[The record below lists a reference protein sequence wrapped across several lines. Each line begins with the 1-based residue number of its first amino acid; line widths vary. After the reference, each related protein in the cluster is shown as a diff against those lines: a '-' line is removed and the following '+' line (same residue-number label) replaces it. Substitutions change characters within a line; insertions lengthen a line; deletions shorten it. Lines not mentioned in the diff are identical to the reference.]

1 MPQLVLLL
9 LGVPY
14 LRKRWRALTAV
25 GAFFL
30 AAGICVFIDAL
41 DNALYFP
48 LNAFAVLF
56 IIEGLATLLIASS
69 GAVSYTHLTL
79 PTKA

>member
-14 LRKRWRALTAV
+14 LRKRWRALAGA

-30 AAGICVFIDAL
+30 LAGIVLLIDAL

-56 IIEGLATLLIASS
+56 IIEGLATL
-69 GAVSYTHLTL
+69 
-79 PTKA
+79 